1 MASDTGPRRVPHS
14 THQRWS
20 TASRTPQLL
29 QLPITGANDRSR
41 SCSSC
46 ENLDA
51 PLCQSQVLHKW
62 PQIQMNTPVAAMDS
76 TSTLEAP
83 TTELTAPLA
92 TTSTDRCAN
101 CGAQLAPDQRYCI
114 QCGERRSGGGL
125 RDALP
130 RTAVAAPAAPAPRQR
145 AWMTPNNSLIAGI
158 ATLLLAMGVGV
169 LIGRSGDHGAGSR
182 AAATPQVVTV
192 SAGTGGTAAASGAAA
207 GAAAGTA
214 AANKTAAA
222 KKKASKTASKSK
234 VSGASSV
241 DETAKKNGV
250 KLPPKVVKVG
260 QKCEK
265 GAKGCQGGKFTGN
278 FFGGG

>member
-1 MASDTGPRRVPHS
+1 
-14 THQRWS
+14 
-20 TASRTPQLL
+20 
-29 QLPITGANDRSR
+29 
-41 SCSSC
+41 
-46 ENLDA
+46 
-51 PLCQSQVLHKW
+51 
-62 PQIQMNTPVAAMDS
+62 MDS
-76 TSTLEAP
+76 TSTLDPP

-92 TTSTDRCAN
+92 TATTDRCAN
-101 CGAQLAPDQRYCI
+101 CGAHLAPDQRYCI

-130 RTAVAAPAAPAPRQR
+130 RTQAAAPAAATPRHR
-145 AWMTPNNSLIAGI
+145 GWSPNSSLIAGI

-169 LIGRSGDHGAGSR
+169 LIGRSGNDNGGNR

-192 SAGTGGTAAASGAAA
+192 SAGSGGAASTAGGAAA
-207 GAAAGTA
+207 TTAAGTA
-214 AANKTAAA
+214 AAKKAAA
-222 KKKASKTASKSK
+222 KHKHSRSSAAK
-234 VSGASSV
+234 VSGATSV